1 MFYRAKCRFVDLQ
14 DGKRLYEADEVY
26 PRSGLVVTDER
37 LAELAGT
44 NNKAGFPLIYP
55 IYEPED
61 NAKGNTKAKAEK
73 PVKGEKTAQNDEP
86 EQTTDAEPVAEAE
99 PETEPEAPKK
109 RTTRK
114 RVKDD
119 A

>member
-44 NNKAGFPLIYP
+44 NNKAGVPLIYP

-61 NAKGNTKAKAEK
+61 NAKGNTKVKAEK
-73 PVKGEKTAQNDEP
+73 PVKGEKTAQNEEP
-86 EQTTDAEPVAEAE
+86 EQTSDAEPIVEAE
-99 PETEPEAPKK
+99 TEAPKK

>member
-26 PRSGLVVTDER
+26 PRSGLIVTDER
-37 LAELAGT
+37 LAELAST

-73 PVKGEKTAQNDEP
+73 PVKGEKTAQNEEP
-86 EQTTDAEPVAEAE
+86 EQTDDAEPVAEAE
-99 PETEPEAPKK
+99 PEAPKK
-109 RTTRK
+109 RSTRK

>member
-37 LAELAGT
+37 LAELAST

-86 EQTTDAEPVAEAE
+86 EQTSDAEPVAEA
-99 PETEPEAPKK
+99 EPEAPKK